1 MIAQMG
7 KRRGK
12 ARQKLPRGAGCSAG
26 PPPPPVV
33 TNLSGRAACGL
44 GGDGAWCLGHSHLR
58 HTSELPLSRGEPV
71 FVGEVLLAGTV

>member
-26 PPPPPVV
+26 PPPVV

-44 GGDGAWCLGHSHLR
+44 GGDGAWCLGHSHLK
-58 HTSELPLSRGEPV
+58 HTSELPLSRGEPM